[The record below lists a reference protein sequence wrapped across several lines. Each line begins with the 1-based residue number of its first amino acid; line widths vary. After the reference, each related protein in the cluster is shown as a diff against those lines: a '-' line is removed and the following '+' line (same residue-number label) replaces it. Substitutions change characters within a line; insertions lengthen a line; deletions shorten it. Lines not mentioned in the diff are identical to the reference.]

1 MKKGRVRKMLIQISM
16 IVGQEE
22 EEDRKENT

>member
-1 MKKGRVRKMLIQISM
+1 VKKGSVRKVLVQISM

-22 EEDRKENT
+22 EKDRKENT